1 MDDSYLLDSNIFIQ
15 SHRFEYR
22 FSFCSGFWELL
33 KILHLRRIVFSIR
46 AVKNEL
52 LKNND
57 ALSTW
62 IRQLPESFF
71 CDERDQET
79 QSKYRYLMNWAYNNP
94 QFNQNAKMK
103 FASEHADPWL
113 VAYAAAHHMKLI
125 THEVFDPN
133 TKKSIKI
140 PNAAGVLNVQCVNMY
155 DFLELFSNGTFS
167 VKP

>member
-1 MDDSYLLDSNIFIQ
+1 
-15 SHRFEYR
+15 
-22 FSFCSGFWELL
+22 
-33 KILHLRRIVFSIR
+33 
-46 AVKNEL
+46 
-52 LKNND
+52 
-57 ALSTW
+57 
-62 IRQLPESFF
+62 
-71 CDERDQET
+71 
-79 QSKYRYLMNWAYNNP
+79 MNWAYNNP

-113 VAYAAAHHMKLI
+113 VAYAAAHNMKLI